1 MQISK
6 LIETEIGVLWGR
18 DCVYLD
24 HTLKPDAGTLLL
36 CGTINCR
43 IVRNFV
49 PPPGWEKAEDLPYKL
64 LFHNV
69 LGFQMLEL
77 DAWDSQNDETTAQ
90 SESCFEEVENSTWL
104 NRLHGIPTQSHRH
117 IRLATYDDVFDVLCE
132 TYVWHFGDKAR

>member
-24 HTLKPDAGTLLL
+24 HTSKPNAGTLLL
-36 CGTINCR
+36 RGTINCR
-43 IVRNFV
+43 IVRNYL
-49 PPPGWEKAEDLPYKL
+49 PPPGWEQAEDLPYEL

-77 DAWDSQNDETTAQ
+77 DAWGTQNEDLSAL
-90 SESCFEEVENSTWL
+90 SESCFEEVENSMWL
-104 NRLHGIPTQSHRH
+104 KRLHDKLERLRH
-117 IRLATYDDVFDVLCE
+117 LRLATYDDVFDVLCE
-132 TYVWHFGDKAR
+132 TYTWQFGDKAR

>member
-24 HTLKPDAGTLLL
+24 HTSKPDAGALLL
-36 CGTINCR
+36 CGTINCG
-43 IVRNFV
+43 IVRNFM
-49 PPPGWEKAEDLPYKL
+49 PPPGWEQAEDLPFEL

-77 DAWDSQNDETTAQ
+77 DAWGTQNDDSTAL
-90 SESCFEEVENSTWL
+90 SESCFEEVVESMWL
-104 NRLHGIPTQSHRH
+104 KRVNAKLTRLRH
-117 IRLATYDDVFDVLCE
+117 LRLATYDDVFDVLCE
-132 TYVWHFGDKAR
+132 TYTWQFGDKGR

>member
-24 HTLKPDAGTLLL
+24 HTSKPNAGTLLL
-36 CGTINCR
+36 RGTINSR
-43 IVRNFV
+43 IVRNYL
-49 PPPGWEKAEDLPYKL
+49 PPPGWEQAKHLPYEL

-77 DAWDSQNDETTAQ
+77 DAWGTQNEDLSAL
-90 SESCFEEVENSTWL
+90 SESCFEEVENSMWL
-104 NRLHGIPTQSHRH
+104 RRLNDKRERLRH
-117 IRLATYDDVFDVLCE
+117 LRLATYDDVFDVLCE
-132 TYVWHFGDKAR
+132 TYTWQFGDKAR